1 MIVELNGFIC
11 QGNIGSKA
19 RSLVDLNR
27 YGYKVP
33 TSIALDTNEY
43 LEATKNIKDK
53 INLLLNKVTFNNIEM
68 ISKQIKI
75 LLERI
80 KIKEITI
87 IEIQKTMQDGESY
100 LFRCSVD
107 GVDEDYS
114 YAGLFP
120 TIMGI
125 DKDNI
130 ELNII
135 ECYKSLFS
143 YNSLYYMLK
152 NNIDYSNISMAII
165 IQKEIK
171 VSKLG
176 YVQTMNPV
184 TLNSSELLI
193 EIVENK
199 KHEKCCY
206 DYIKDEFIY
215 EEPYKLLSKK
225 QMLETIALVK
235 SIQSNLGYP
244 AIIELAYTKNDI
256 YVIQTRELVSILYE
270 NQNTILKKQNISS
283 KKFMWSLISSNY
295 NEVIKSYYEDLKLDI
310 TPQINPLIFNH
321 CYYNVLNISQIL
333 EQYINYDDNYF
344 DSSLSIIGNIPR
356 KNNLSFKLHRLH
368 NSNKKEQKIN
378 EFLDQFDEFKNKY
391 KLKYSDYCH
400 NMSKVSAKEIES
412 IWLNLVF
419 FDYKELF
426 TYFLNS
432 QILTFIEKNSIYC
445 LLKDYLSLSEFNELI
460 NLEEEMSNYK
470 INYEFNEIV
479 KKIKEDEKAYQYWF
493 SSSTLKILKHYD
505 EQVTNY
511 YHKEFRHFI
520 DNYGY
525 LSYFDMDLSE
535 SFYVEDVE
543 DVIRD
548 IKKRLANFKEITNN
562 KEKRT
567 IIDAKLKNSLK
578 AKKYEKYSALI
589 NRLQTSLVKLSE
601 IQNYLYKFNFIVKRY
616 TKMLAKT
623 YLNKKVIE
631 CESDIWH
638 LDINTIYDYTEG
650 EIGSEEIKKIIE
662 KNKLYYNSYR
672 NFKDIDFMGE
682 IQSTLDKYD
691 YEGIG
696 YSAQII
702 EGRVRII
709 KSLQELDTL
718 SSNDILVTKTIN
730 NNLLFHLPRIKGI
743 IISNSNLD
751 WCVKDMIRELK
762 IPCILLEN
770 CSKKLK
776 DNTQIKADCFS
787 GKIKVLK

>member
-43 LEATKNIKDK
+43 LHATKKVKEK

-68 ISKQIKI
+68 ISKQIKM
-75 LLERI
+75 LLEQI
-80 KIKEITI
+80 KINETMI
-87 IEIQKTMQDGESY
+87 IEIQKTMQDEEYY
-100 LFRCSVD
+100 LLRCSVD
-107 GVDEDYS
+107 GVDENYS

-125 DKDNI
+125 NKDN
-130 ELNII
+130 LASSII

-152 NNIDYSNISMAII
+152 HNIDYSHISMAVI

-171 VSKLG
+171 ASKLG
-176 YVQTMNPV
+176 YVQTMDPV
-184 TLNSSELLI
+184 TLNSSEVLI

-206 DYIKDEFIY
+206 DYNKDKFIY
-215 EEPYKLLSKK
+215 EEPYKLLSRK
-225 QMLETIALVK
+225 QMLETIDLVK

-244 AIIELAYTKNDI
+244 AIIELAYTKSDI
-256 YVIQTRELVSILYE
+256 YVIQTRELTGILYE
-270 NQNTILKKQNISS
+270 NQNTILKQQNISP
-283 KKFMWSLISSNY
+283 KKFMWSLVSNNY
-295 NEVIKSYYEDLKLDI
+295 IAVIKEYYQNLKLDI
-310 TPQINPLIFNH
+310 TSKINPLIFNH
-321 CYYNVLNISQIL
+321 CYYNVLNLSQIV

-356 KNNLSFKLHRLH
+356 KNNLSCKLHRL
-368 NSNKKEQKIN
+368 NNNNKKEKRIN
-378 EFLDQFDEFKNKY
+378 EFLEQFDNIKKKY
-391 KLKYSDYCH
+391 QVKYNEYCH
-400 NMSKVSAKEIES
+400 KMSKVNAKEIECV
-412 IWLNLVF
+412 WLKLVF
-419 FDYKELF
+419 SDYMELF
-426 TYFLNS
+426 NYFLNF
-432 QILTFIEKNSIYC
+432 QILTFIEKNSVYC

-470 INYEFNEIV
+470 INYEFNRLV

-505 EQVTNY
+505 EQMSNY

-525 LSYFDMDLSE
+525 LSYFDMDFSE

-548 IKKRLANFKEITNN
+548 IKKRLANFEEVISN
-562 KEKRT
+562 KEKR
-567 IIDAKLKNSLK
+567 IIINNKLKNTLK
-578 AKKYEKYSALI
+578 PKKYEKYSLLI
-589 NRLQTSLVKLSE
+589 NRLQALLVKLSE
-601 IQNYLYKFNFIVKRY
+601 IQDYLYKFNFIVKRY

-682 IQSTLDKYD
+682 MPSLLDKYD
-691 YEGIG
+691 YEGVG
-696 YSAQII
+696 YSTKII
-702 EGRVRII
+702 EGRVRVI

-718 SSNDILVTKTIN
+718 TTNDILVTKTIN
-730 NNLLFHLPRIKGI
+730 NNLLFHLPKIKGI
-743 IISNSNLD
+743 IISNSNID

-776 DNTQIKADCFS
+776 DNMHIKADCFS

>member
-43 LEATKNIKDK
+43 LEATKNIKEK

-80 KIKEITI
+80 KIKETTI
-87 IEIQKTMQDGESY
+87 IEIQKTMQDEESY

-184 TLNSSELLI
+184 TLNSRELLI

-225 QMLETIALVK
+225 QMLETIDLVK

-244 AIIELAYTKNDI
+244 AIIELAYTKSDI
-256 YVIQTRELVSILYE
+256 YVIQTRELTNILYE
-270 NQNTILKKQNISS
+270 NQSSILKQQNISP
-283 KKFMWSLISSNY
+283 KKFTWSLVSNNY
-295 NEVIKSYYEDLKLDI
+295 TIVIKEYYENLKLDI
-310 TPQINPLIFNH
+310 TPQVNPLIFNH

-333 EQYINYDDNYF
+333 EQYINYDDSYF

-356 KNNLSFKLHRLH
+356 KNNLSCKLHRL
-368 NSNKKEQKIN
+368 NNNAKKEKRIN
-378 EFLDQFDEFKNKY
+378 EYLEQFENIKNEYQVKY
-391 KLKYSDYCH
+391 NDYCH
-400 NMSKVSAKEIES
+400 KMSKVSSKEIES
-412 IWLNLVF
+412 VWLNLVF
-419 FDYKELF
+419 SDYKELF
-426 TYFLNS
+426 TYFLNF
-432 QILTFIEKNSIYC
+432 QIMTFIEKNSIYC

-460 NLEEEMSNYK
+460 TLEEEMSNYK
-470 INYEFNEIV
+470 INYEFNELV

-505 EQVTNY
+505 EQITNY

-567 IIDAKLKNSLK
+567 IIDAKLKNTLRT
-578 AKKYEKYSALI
+578 KKYEKYSTLI
-589 NRLQTSLVKLSE
+589 NRLQTLLVESSE